1 MFYRMKFITACLIF
15 FNISY
20 AIASKEPDNMQ
31 LKRGLSTPDISN
43 PIVVEAFVDGIVKP
57 LMKKNHSPSGVV
69 SLMIEGEVVFSKG
82 YGYQDVEKG
91 IRVDPNT
98 TLFRPG
104 SISKLFTWVSVMQ
117 QVERG
122 NLDLDVDINQYLNTF
137 QIEDSWPGQP
147 VTLRDILSHTAGF
160 EDGAVGYLILDD
172 VSRIVPLAK
181 SLASHIPAR
190 VNPPGKH
197 TAYSN
202 WGTAVAGLI
211 VANVSGLEFNDYV
224 QKNIFDLLEMKS
236 ATFVEPLPQALA
248 PNMAQSYGWND
259 GKYVLENFEII
270 TNFGPAGSSSVSSLD
285 MANFARAVLNNGTFV
300 NSKGDSVQL
309 LSAETMK
316 KMLSTLYTQ
325 DPRIGGMSYGF
336 INYPFKGI
344 NMIGHDGATMVF
356 KSHFGLSLEK
366 NMMLFYSFSG
376 PGGKSVFDAL
386 KGEFYDYF
394 FPSQEVSSI
403 NASINGFSQRAADF
417 VGSYQ
422 PWRSSFT
429 KMEALMAALK
439 EVKVAAMPD
448 NTLLIDDKR
457 YIEIDHNL
465 FRPIDGETLIA
476 FQKNE
481 AGEITGFM
489 NETLPVGQMSKVP
502 FYRSLLFFILIVVFS
517 SVIFIEVILHR
528 IYQAKIIK
536 TLSNNEK
543 HAMTA
548 SLVIAVSLLAF
559 VILAIVGVVTA
570 RNLAYEIPWLIPF
583 SLYFPVI
590 AAIATTFLII
600 VLLQLWRSKTTKKMI
615 RLRLTLVAI
624 FSVVMILFYDYW
636 NLLGFNYY
644 T

>member
-1 MFYRMKFITACLIF
+1 MKFITACLIF

-248 PNMAQSYGWND
+248 PNMAQSYGWKD

>member
-1 MFYRMKFITACLIF
+1 MFYRTKFITACLIF

-248 PNMAQSYGWND
+248 PNMAQSYGWKD

>member
-224 QKNIFDLLEMKS
+224 QKNIFDLLEMNS

-248 PNMAQSYGWND
+248 PNMAQSYGWKD

-376 PGGKSVFDAL
+376 PGGKSVFDAF